1 MNKIILQYILSF
13 VIIGF
18 FVFLPATEV
27 VIAAVLPSGTPDLR
41 DAWVKSKIAATKA
54 GYETTG
60 DVNNVNSLIAIII
73 RTALSL
79 LGVIFLA
86 LLVYGG
92 YLWMTDKGNE
102 DQVKRARNL
111 ISAAVIGLI
120 IVLSA
125 YAISI
130 FVLDQ
135 LASQTLEA
143 PEAE

>member
-60 DVNNVNSLIAIII
+60 DVNN
-73 RTALSL
+73 
-79 LGVIFLA
+79 
-86 LLVYGG
+86 
-92 YLWMTDKGNE
+92 
-102 DQVKRARNL
+102 
-111 ISAAVIGLI
+111 
-120 IVLSA
+120 
-125 YAISI
+125 
-130 FVLDQ
+130 
-135 LASQTLEA
+135 
-143 PEAE
+143 

>member
-1 MNKIILQYILSF
+1 MNKTILQYALLF
-13 VIIGF
+13 VIICF
-18 FVFLPATEV
+18 FVFFPVTQA
-27 VIAAVLPSGTPDLR
+27 VIADT
-41 DAWVKSKIAATKA
+41 DATLLGAWHKA
-54 GYETTG
+54 GSAARGAGY
-60 DVNNVNSLIAIII
+60 DVDSNTNNVNSLIAIII

-143 PEAE
+143 PEVE